1 MFRRY
6 CNLTIETNKN
16 NENNFY
22 LITKNDITNFSQDVN
37 DFRKDTRIFSP
48 IEQQLINYNFLDLVT
63 KITSIVNFFNPN
75 NSIYQMDIHQIRLL
89 AYPNL
94 NSDNSPEGMHQDGA
108 DFIVSALVLNKHNI
122 VGGNSIIYDNNK
134 NEIYK
139 DNLEVGD
146 FILQEDKNLWHDITP
161 IKALDG
167 YIGYRDILGFDLKV
181 DS

>member
-1 MFRRY
+1 
-6 CNLTIETNKN
+6 
-16 NENNFY
+16 
-22 LITKNDITNFSQDVN
+22 
-37 DFRKDTRIFSP
+37 
-48 IEQQLINYNFLDLVT
+48 
-63 KITSIVNFFNPN
+63 
-75 NSIYQMDIHQIRLL
+75 
-89 AYPNL
+89 
-94 NSDNSPEGMHQDGA
+94 MHQDGA